1 MQHLFLHILTTEV
14 TETTTVVIR
23 TRAARVKHRRVS
35 KRRQPKQR
43 KQANET
49 RVVTPDWR
57 SPIHAAD
64 SVFMRSND
72 D

>member
-1 MQHLFLHILTTEV
+1 MQHFFLHILTTEV

-23 TRAARVKHRRVS
+23 TGAARVKHRRVS
-35 KRRQPKQR
+35 KKRQPKQR

-57 SPIHAAD
+57 SPLRAAD